1 MQRQERPRN
10 PVAML
15 LGSLVVVVVVA
26 SVIGTLAATGRFSGG
41 RVGAGGGVLGSP
53 VAISTLHA
61 ASLLCPS
68 SAAFSPDGAE
78 LAIIGSSNSC
88 HSHPYDMLSF
98 NPHVLA
104 LFDAHLG
111 TLQRTIQLDPLVGY
125 DQYAPRA
132 AERIRAVRYV
142 GLGWAPQGK
151 RLAVAYATFDSA
163 SDTSFDHVMDSGLLL
178 VDTTTGAPVVSSGNA
193 GFFTAPT
200 GGYSG
205 YPVWNLTQHVAS
217 PPFAPAAGLTYTWMT
232 NGAVRAIVPLDGRD
246 TLSHLPVSA
255 GAKYPIG
262 DPASDS
268 NFTIWQPGVLL
279 GASLAGVGNGRDAF
293 VTAFPSWSIDGTFA
307 TMLLA
312 GVAIPGA
319 PVGQSASETAASGT
333 PPVFPQPMVMPR
345 VPARDAALASVATN
359 LAASDWALV
368 AWNPAGTLLASID
381 CGDPHGPSL
390 EVRETSTGNVV
401 GTAQVALPAGEHGCR
416 DFNAPEDLG
425 DYPNSEMTLRW
436 SPDGRVL
443 LVSDE
448 RAATIELWQVQA
460 EQASGQ

>member
-15 LGSLVVVVVVA
+15 LGSLAVVVVVA
-26 SVIGTLAATGRFSGG
+26 SVVGTLAATGRFGAG
-41 RVGAGGGVLGSP
+41 HVGAGGGVLSSS
-53 VAISTLHA
+53 VTISTLHA

-78 LAIIGSSNSC
+78 FAVIGSSNSC
-88 HSHPYDMLSF
+88 HSHPFGTPSF
-98 NPHVLA
+98 TPHVLA

-125 DQYAPRA
+125 DQYAPHA
-132 AERIRAVRYV
+132 AEPIRAVRYI
-142 GLGWAPQGK
+142 GLGWAPTGK
-151 RLAVAYATFDSA
+151 RLAIIYASFDSA
-163 SDTSFDHVMDSGLLL
+163 SDTSFDHVVDAGLLV
-178 VDTTTGAPVVSSGNA
+178 VDSTTGAPVVSSGNS

-205 YPVWNLTQHVAS
+205 YPVWNLSQHVAS

-232 NGAVRAIVPLDGRD
+232 NGEVRAIVPLDSRT
-246 TLSHLPVSA
+246 TLSQLPVSA

-268 NFTIWQPGVLL
+268 TFTIWQPGVLL
-279 GASLAGVGNGRDAF
+279 GASLANAGNGRDAF
-293 VTAFPSWSIDGTFA
+293 VTAFPSWSLDGTFA
-307 TMLLA
+307 TMILA
-312 GVAIPGA
+312 GVAIPSA
-319 PVGQSASETAASGT
+319 PAGQSAGEDAASGT
-333 PPVFPQPMVMPR
+333 PPVFPQPVVLPR

-368 AWNPAGTLLASID
+368 AWNPAGTLLASIV
-381 CGDPHGPSL
+381 CSDPHGPTL

-401 GTAQVALPAGEHGCR
+401 GTVQVALPAGEYGCR

-425 DYPNSEMTLRW
+425 DYPNPDMTLRW
-436 SPDGRVL
+436 SPDGRML

-448 RAATIELWQVQA
+448 RAATLDIWQVQA
-460 EQASGQ
+460 AQPSGQ